1 MIQQRTGGQVY
12 IALALATMAAVMSI
26 VPPSVPFE
34 PARFLLLA
42 NAAEATMAAGAIGE
56 DPDAITPP

>member
-1 MIQQRTGGQVY
+1 MIQQRTSGQVY
-12 IALALATMAAVMSI
+12 IALALATMAAIMSI

-34 PARFLLLA
+34 PARFLWLTSA
-42 NAAEATMAAGAIGE
+42 PEAAMAAGAIGQ